1 MIRLIVPIFSLLTG
15 VALLLLGSGLLNT
28 VLALRGNLEGYSAG
42 NLGLI
47 MSGYFVGF
55 FVGTFIALPLVH
67 RIGHIRTFAFCA
79 AMVSATVL
87 LHSLLVNP
95 WAWFL
100 IRVATGTMVVILY
113 TVIEGWLNGQTPP
126 EQRGRVFAIYMA
138 TNLGALALAQQLVRI
153 ASPAEFTLFA
163 ISALLL
169 SCSLAPVT
177 LSRLAQPVVNDVS
190 RMPLVVLYRTVPV
203 AVAASLLSGLAMGAF
218 WGLGAVYA
226 GRIGLASNDVAT
238 FMTCAI
244 LGGVIGQFPLGRYSD
259 THDRRWV
266 LVAISLVAVAAALLL
281 AALSAAGL
289 WVLLAITLYGAMAFA
304 TYPVAVAHMIDH
316 LPREKM
322 LAGGSAL
329 LLIHGVGAAL
339 GPALAG
345 QCMEWLGL
353 HALPAYFVVMQATL
367 AAFTVISLG
376 STQKLRDGLTEL
388 KHNVGHF
395 VPMLRTTPTVLEMVP
410 DEPAAQA
417 AAPVEDEPPAGSR
430 Q

>member
-1 MIRLIVPIFSLLTG
+1 MIRLIVPIISLLTG
-15 VALLLLGSGLLNT
+15 VALLLLGTGLLNT
-28 VLALRGNLEGYSAG
+28 LLALRGNLEGYTASK
-42 NLGLI
+42 LGLI

-55 FVGTFIALPLVH
+55 FIGTFVALPLIQ

-79 AMVSATVL
+79 AMISGSVL
-87 LHSLLVNP
+87 LHSLLVSP

-100 IRVATGTMVVILY
+100 IRILTGTMIVVLY

-126 EQRGRVFAIYMA
+126 EKRGRVFSIYMA
-138 TNLGALALAQQLVRI
+138 VNLGALALAQQLVRI

-177 LSRLAQPVVNDVS
+177 LTRLAQPVVSDIS
-190 RMPLVVLYRTVPV
+190 RMPLKTLYGIAPV

-238 FMTCAI
+238 FMSCAI
-244 LGGVIGQFPLGRYSD
+244 IGGVLGQFPLGRYSD
-259 THDRRWV
+259 SHDRRWV
-266 LVAISLVAVAAALLL
+266 LVATSLVAVSAAMLLI
-281 AALSAAGL
+281 ALSAAGR
-289 WVLLAITLYGAMAFA
+289 WVMLAISLYGAMAFA

-329 LLIHGVGAAL
+329 LLVHGVGAAL

-345 QCMEWLGL
+345 QCMQWFGV
-353 HALPAYFVVMQATL
+353 HALPAYFAVMQSALVLFAIAKIGT
-367 AAFTVISLG
+367 A
-376 STQKLRDGLTEL
+376 QKLREGLTEL
-388 KHNVGHF
+388 TENVGHF
-395 VPMLRTTPTVLEMVP
+395 VPMLRTTPTALEMVP
-410 DEPAAQA
+410 DEQMQA
-417 AAPVEDEPPAGSR
+417 EVDNTGEQPPR
-430 Q
+430 PEC

>member
-15 VALLLLGSGLLNT
+15 IALLLLGTGLLNT
-28 VLALRGNLEGYSAG
+28 LLALRGNLEGYSASK
-42 NLGLI
+42 LGLI
-47 MSGYFVGF
+47 MSGYFLGYF
-55 FVGTFIALPLVH
+55 IGTFLALPLIQ

-79 AMVSATVL
+79 AMISGSVL
-87 LHSLLVNP
+87 LHALLVNP

-100 IRVATGTMVVILY
+100 IRVLSGTMIVILY

-126 EQRGRVFAIYMA
+126 EQRGRVFSIYMA
-138 TNLGALALAQQLVRI
+138 VNLGALALAQQLVRI
-153 ASPAEFTLFA
+153 ASPAEFILFA

-177 LSRLAQPVVNDVS
+177 LTRLAQPVVSDIS
-190 RMPLVVLYRTVPV
+190 RMRLKALYSTAPV

-238 FMTCAI
+238 FMSCAI
-244 LGGVIGQFPLGRYSD
+244 IGGVLGQFPLGKYSD

-266 LVAISLVAVAAALLL
+266 LVATSLVAVSAAMLLV
-281 AALSAAGL
+281 AFSAAGR
-289 WVLLAITLYGAMAFA
+289 WVMLAISLYGAMAFA

-316 LPREKM
+316 LPREKI

-329 LLIHGVGAAL
+329 LLVHGVGAAL

-345 QCMEWLGL
+345 QAMQWFGV
-353 HALPAYFVVMQATL
+353 HALPAYFAVMQAALVLFAIIKIGT
-367 AAFTVISLG
+367 A
-376 STQKLRDGLTEL
+376 QKLREGLTEL
-388 KHNVGHF
+388 TENVGHF
-395 VPMLRTTPTVLEMVP
+395 VPMLRTTPTALEMVP
-410 DEPAAQA
+410 DEQAETETGPTAQ
-417 AAPVEDEPPAGSR
+417 
-430 Q
+430 